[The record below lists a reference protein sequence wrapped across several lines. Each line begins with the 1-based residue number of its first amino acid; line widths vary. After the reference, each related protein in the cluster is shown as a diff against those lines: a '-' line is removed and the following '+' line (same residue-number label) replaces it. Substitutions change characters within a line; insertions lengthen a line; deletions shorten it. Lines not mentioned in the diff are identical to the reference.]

1 MPKKHPIHIRV
12 LSSRALREILDT
24 NETIA
29 ANGHRA
35 RGHMFEIERNTAL
48 SLTSRGDRAISG
60 GCRRSRRC

>member
-1 MPKKHPIHIRV
+1 MHIRV

-35 RGHMFEIERNTAL
+35 RGHMFEIDRITAL
-48 SLTSRGDRAISG
+48 SLTSRGDRAISDE
-60 GCRRSRRC
+60 CLRSHHC

>member
-24 NETIA
+24 HETIA

-35 RGHMFEIERNTAL
+35 RDHMFEIDRNTAL
-48 SLTSRGDRAISG
+48 SLTSRVDRAISDE
-60 GCRRSRRC
+60 CLRSRHC